1 MNIMLENMLVA
12 IEYAAIGV
20 VLFLVSYVSNMCFS
34 IYYNIKILGQTFNK
48 QKIFDSGFK
57 IATFGIGTLLMTIAT
72 VGIPEFAS
80 ITGIQLPEEYVKVF
94 STLAISAVFIICSC
108 KYILEAYSK
117 FKKILEQGKL
127 IEEVENGTLN
137 ESKDN

>member
-1 MNIMLENMLVA
+1 MDSLLQNMLIA
-12 IEYAAIGV
+12 LEYAAIGLA
-20 VLFLVSYVSNMCFS
+20 LFVVSYGSNMCFS
-34 IYYNIKILGQTFNK
+34 IYYNLKILGQRFSK

-57 IATFGIGTLLMTIAT
+57 IATFGVGTLLMTIAT
-72 VGIPEFAS
+72 VGIPQFAA
-80 ITGIQLPEEYVKVF
+80 ITGIELPQEYVEVF

-108 KYILEAYSK
+108 KYILESYGK

-127 IEEVENGTLN
+127 IEEVENGISE

>member
-20 VLFLVSYVSNMCFS
+20 VLFLISYVSNMCFS

-48 QKIFDSGFK
+48 TKIYDSGFK
-57 IATFGIGTLLMTIAT
+57 IATFGVGTLLMTIAT
-72 VGIPEFAS
+72 VGIPQFAA
-80 ITGIQLPEEYVKVF
+80 ITGIELPQEYVEVF

-108 KYILEAYSK
+108 KYILEAYGK

-127 IEEVENGTLN
+127 IEEVENGTLK

>member
-20 VLFLVSYVSNMCFS
+20 VLFLVSSVSNMCFS

-48 QKIFDSGFK
+48 QKIYDSGFK

-127 IEEVENGTLN
+127 IEEVENGTPK

>member
-1 MNIMLENMLVA
+1 MSILLQNMLIA
-12 IEYAAIGV
+12 IEYASIGLI
-20 VLFLVSYVSNMCFS
+20 LFIISYVSNMCFS

-48 QKIFDSGFK
+48 QKMYDSGFK

-108 KYILEAYSK
+108 KYILESYNK
-117 FKKILEQGKL
+117 FKKILEQGKI
-127 IEEVENGTLN
+127 IEEVKNGTL
-137 ESKDN
+137 K

>member
-48 QKIFDSGFK
+48 QKIYDSGFK

-80 ITGIQLPEEYVKVF
+80 ITGIQLPEEYVEVF

-108 KYILEAYSK
+108 KYILEAYGK

>member
-48 QKIFDSGFK
+48 QKIYDSGFK

-80 ITGIQLPEEYVKVF
+80 ITGIQLPEEYIEVF
-94 STLAISAVFIICSC
+94 SNLAISAVFIICSC
-108 KYILEAYSK
+108 KYILEAYGK
-117 FKKILEQGKL
+117 FKKILEQGRL
-127 IEEVENGTLN
+127 VEEIEGAM
-137 ESKDN
+137 DN

>member
-1 MNIMLENMLVA
+1 MSTLLQNMLIA
-12 IEYAAIGV
+12 IEYAGIGLI
-20 VLFLVSYVSNMCFS
+20 LFVISYASNMCFS

-48 QKIFDSGFK
+48 QKIYDSGFK
-57 IATFGIGTLLMTIAT
+57 ILTFGIGTLLMTIAT
-72 VGIPEFAS
+72 VGIPQFAA
-80 ITGIQLPEEYVKVF
+80 ITGIELPQEYVEVF

-108 KYILEAYSK
+108 KYILEAYGK

-127 IEEVENGTLN
+127 IEEVENGISE

>member
-48 QKIFDSGFK
+48 QKIYDSGFK

-80 ITGIQLPEEYVKVF
+80 ITGIQLPEEYIEVF
-94 STLAISAVFIICSC
+94 SNLAISAVFIICSC
-108 KYILEAYSK
+108 KYILEAYGK

>member
-12 IEYAAIGV
+12 IEYASIGLI
-20 VLFLVSYVSNMCFS
+20 LFIISYISNMCFS

-48 QKIFDSGFK
+48 QKIYDSGFK

-80 ITGIQLPEEYVKVF
+80 VTGIQLPEEYVKVF
-94 STLAISAVFIICSC
+94 STLAISAVFIFCSC

-127 IEEVENGTLN
+127 IQEIENGTLN
-137 ESKDN
+137 KSKDN

>member
-48 QKIFDSGFK
+48 QKIYDSGFK

-80 ITGIQLPEEYVKVF
+80 ITGIQLPEEYIEVF
-94 STLAISAVFIICSC
+94 SNLAISAVFIICSC
-108 KYILEAYSK
+108 KYILEAYGK
-117 FKKILEQGKL
+117 FKKILEQGRL
-127 IEEVENGTLN
+127 VEEIEDAV
-137 ESKDN
+137 DN

>member
-1 MNIMLENMLVA
+1 MSTLLQNMLIA
-12 IEYAAIGV
+12 IEYAGIGLI
-20 VLFLVSYVSNMCFS
+20 LFVISYASNMCFS

-48 QKIFDSGFK
+48 QKIYDSGFK
-57 IATFGIGTLLMTIAT
+57 ILTFGIGTLLMTIAT
-72 VGIPEFAS
+72 VGIPQFAA
-80 ITGIQLPEEYVKVF
+80 ITGIELPQEYVEVF

-108 KYILEAYSK
+108 KYILEAYGK

-127 IEEVENGTLN
+127 IEEVENGTLK

>member
-20 VLFLVSYVSNMCFS
+20 VLFLISYISNMCFS

-48 QKIFDSGFK
+48 TKIYDSGFK
-57 IATFGIGTLLMTIAT
+57 LLTFGFGTLLMTIAT

-80 ITGIQLPEEYVKVF
+80 VTGIQLPEEYIEVF
-94 STLAISAVFIICSC
+94 SNLAISAVFIICSC
-108 KYILEAYSK
+108 KYILEAYGK

-127 IEEVENGTLN
+127 IEEVENGTLK

>member
-48 QKIFDSGFK
+48 QKIYDSGFK

-80 ITGIQLPEEYVKVF
+80 ITGIQLPEEYIEVF
-94 STLAISAVFIICSC
+94 SNLAISAVFIICSC
-108 KYILEAYSK
+108 KYILEAYGK
-117 FKKILEQGKL
+117 FKKILEQGRL
-127 IEEVENGTLN
+127 VEEIEGAVNN
-137 ESKDN
+137 

>member
-48 QKIFDSGFK
+48 QKIYDSGFK

-80 ITGIQLPEEYVKVF
+80 ITGIQLPEEYIEVF
-94 STLAISAVFIICSC
+94 SNLAISAVFIICSC
-108 KYILEAYSK
+108 KYILEAYGK
-117 FKKILEQGKL
+117 FKKILEQGRL
-127 IEEVENGTLN
+127 VEEIEGAMNN
-137 ESKDN
+137 

>member
-1 MNIMLENMLVA
+1 MSTLLQNMLVA
-12 IEYAAIGV
+12 IEYASIGLI
-20 VLFLVSYVSNMCFS
+20 LFIVSYVSNMCFS

-80 ITGIQLPEEYVKVF
+80 VTGIQLPEEYIEVF
-94 STLAISAVFIICSC
+94 STLAIAAVFIICSC
-108 KYILEAYSK
+108 KYILEAYGK

-127 IEEVENGTLN
+127 IEEVENGTFK
-137 ESKDN
+137 ESNDN

>member
-48 QKIFDSGFK
+48 QKIYDSGFK

-80 ITGIQLPEEYVKVF
+80 ITGIQLPEEYIEVF
-94 STLAISAVFIICSC
+94 SNLAISAVFIICSC
-108 KYILEAYSK
+108 KYILEAYGK

-127 IEEVENGTLN
+127 IEEVENGTPK

>member
-20 VLFLVSYVSNMCFS
+20 VLFLVSSVSNMCFS

-48 QKIFDSGFK
+48 QKIYDSGFK

-80 ITGIQLPEEYVKVF
+80 ITGIQLPDEYIEVF
-94 STLAISAVFIICSC
+94 SNLAISAVFIICSC
-108 KYILEAYSK
+108 KYILEAYGK

-127 IEEVENGTLN
+127 VEEVEGAV
-137 ESKDN
+137 DN

>member
-48 QKIFDSGFK
+48 QKIYDSGFK

-80 ITGIQLPEEYVKVF
+80 ITGIQLPEEYIEVF
-94 STLAISAVFIICSC
+94 SNLAISAVFIICSC
-108 KYILEAYSK
+108 KYILEAYGK
-117 FKKILEQGKL
+117 FKKILEQGRL
-127 IEEVENGTLN
+127 VEEIESAVNN
-137 ESKDN
+137 

>member
-20 VLFLVSYVSNMCFS
+20 VLFLVSYVSHMCFS
-34 IYYNIKILGQTFNK
+34 LYYNIKILGQTFNK

-108 KYILEAYSK
+108 KYILEAYGK

>member
-48 QKIFDSGFK
+48 QKIYDSGFK

-80 ITGIQLPEEYVKVF
+80 ITGIQLPEEYIEVF
-94 STLAISAVFIICSC
+94 SNLAISAVFIICSC
-108 KYILEAYSK
+108 KYILEAYGK

-127 IEEVENGTLN
+127 IEEVENGTLK

>member
-1 MNIMLENMLVA
+1 MSTLLQNMLVA
-12 IEYAAIGV
+12 IEYAGIGLI
-20 VLFLVSYVSNMCFS
+20 LFVISYTSNMCFS

-48 QKIFDSGFK
+48 QKIYDSGFK
-57 IATFGIGTLLMTIAT
+57 ILTFGIGTLLMTIAT
-72 VGIPEFAS
+72 VGIPQFAA
-80 ITGIQLPEEYVKVF
+80 ITGIELPQEYVEVF

-108 KYILEAYSK
+108 KYILEAYEK

-127 IEEVENGTLN
+127 IEEVENGISD

>member
-48 QKIFDSGFK
+48 QKIYDSGFK

-80 ITGIQLPEEYVKVF
+80 ITGIQLPEEYIEVF
-94 STLAISAVFIICSC
+94 SNLAISAVFIICSC
-108 KYILEAYSK
+108 KYILEAYGK
-117 FKKILEQGKL
+117 FKKILEQGRL
-127 IEEVENGTLN
+127 VEEIEGAV
-137 ESKDN
+137 DN

>member
-48 QKIFDSGFK
+48 QKIYDSGFK

-80 ITGIQLPEEYVKVF
+80 ITGIQLPEEYIEVF
-94 STLAISAVFIICSC
+94 SNLAISAVFIICSC
-108 KYILEAYSK
+108 KYILEAYGK
-117 FKKILEQGKL
+117 FKKSLEQGKL
-127 IEEVENGTLN
+127 IEEVENGTPK